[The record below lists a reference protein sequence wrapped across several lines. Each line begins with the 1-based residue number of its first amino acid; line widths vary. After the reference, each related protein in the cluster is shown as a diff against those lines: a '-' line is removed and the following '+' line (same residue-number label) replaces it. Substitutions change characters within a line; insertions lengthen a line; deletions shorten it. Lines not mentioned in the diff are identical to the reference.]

1 MIELLQSIA
10 AFLFAIGLLVA
21 IHEFGHFGVA
31 RRLGVAVI
39 RFSVGF
45 GRPLW
50 RRVGKDGVEY
60 VIAALPLGGYVKMV
74 DEREGEVSEELRP
87 QAFNR
92 QPLSTRFA
100 VVAAGP
106 AANFLFAI
114 AAYWLVF
121 VIGVM
126 TLRPVVGTVDPDSIA
141 ALAGVRDG
149 DELLMINQQP
159 TRSWD
164 EVLTRM
170 LDGALEGN
178 VIELQVR
185 SDDGVLRLR
194 QLDIGDKPLLEETD
208 LLATIGITPYRL
220 QLEPVIDQVTEGGA
234 ADRAGLR
241 HGDRLLSVDGL
252 SVTSW
257 SEWRSETRRRP
268 DRLMVVEVARDNE
281 IIVLELTPERSVD
294 DGEETG
300 LIGATPL
307 IDRELIEAMRHE
319 VRHGPIDAL
328 GEAAAKTWS
337 MSLLTLRILGRI
349 VIGEASLE
357 NVSGPISIAHF
368 AGQFAQAGLISFLGF
383 LALISLSLGVI
394 NLLPIP
400 ILDGGHL
407 MYYLIELVTRR
418 EPSEMVLEAGQ
429 RIGVVLIGLLMAVAL
444 YNDFQRLFG

>member
-21 IHEFGHFGVA
+21 IHEFGHFWVA

-294 DGEETG
+294 DGEEIG

>member
-1 MIELLQSIA
+1 
-10 AFLFAIGLLVA
+10 
-21 IHEFGHFGVA
+21 
-31 RRLGVAVI
+31 
-39 RFSVGF
+39 
-45 GRPLW
+45 
-50 RRVGKDGVEY
+50 
-60 VIAALPLGGYVKMV
+60 
-74 DEREGEVSEELRP
+74 
-87 QAFNR
+87 
-92 QPLSTRFA
+92 
-100 VVAAGP
+100 
-106 AANFLFAI
+106 
-114 AAYWLVF
+114 
-121 VIGVM
+121 
-126 TLRPVVGTVDPDSIA
+126 
-141 ALAGVRDG
+141 
-149 DELLMINQQP
+149 
-159 TRSWD
+159 
-164 EVLTRM
+164 
-170 LDGALEGN
+170 
-178 VIELQVR
+178 
-185 SDDGVLRLR
+185 
-194 QLDIGDKPLLEETD
+194 
-208 LLATIGITPYRL
+208 
-220 QLEPVIDQVTEGGA
+220 
-234 ADRAGLR
+234 
-241 HGDRLLSVDGL
+241 
-252 SVTSW
+252 
-257 SEWRSETRRRP
+257 
-268 DRLMVVEVARDNE
+268 MVVEVARDNE

-294 DGEETG
+294 DGEEIG